1 MSIVGDSSKIEPRE
15 RLEKELHE
23 LESDRH
29 ANLPLVLCIVASLVI
44 HGFLLVPR
52 LSEMLSSHDDGVD
65 RTRAA
70 SFSVEKEMEKR
81 VPPPPEEED
90 DSIKLGIEDGTTK
103 STMTWIGYNEYQEHL
118 AKLSQVDQ
126 AAFRDTD
133 EGGQPMPAAQPSQAA
148 TVPQV
153 PQPEAAAPPA
163 PT

>member
-1 MSIVGDSSKIEPRE
+1 MSIVGDSSSVEPRE

-23 LESDRH
+23 LEVDRN
-29 ANLPLVLCIVASLVI
+29 ANLPLILCIVASLAI

-52 LSEMLSSHDDGVD
+52 LSEMLSSSHDGVD

-81 VPPPPEEED
+81 VPPAPEDED
-90 DSIKLGIEDGTTK
+90 NSVKLGIEDGTTK

-153 PQPEAAAPPA
+153 PQP
-163 PT
+163 